1 MRKCDISAITGVTD
15 RRTREEACASNG
27 VHSEC
32 GRLYRA
38 SADSHIVMMSDD
50 ITTVTPEVEPINLS
64 FRTNLKNILRG
75 VDGVHYRLIK

>member
-1 MRKCDISAITGVTD
+1 MHKCDISAITGITD
-15 RRTREEACASNG
+15 RRTREEACESNG
-27 VHSEC
+27 VSSEC
-32 GRLYRA
+32 GRLYRT
-38 SADSHIVMMSDD
+38 SADSHIAMMSDG